1 MIEVVR
7 YDTNHDTIRQSAE
20 NAKAATYSSSAISI
34 GATLSSP
41 SQTVTTHL
49 PYAYRLHPRPP
60 RSSCTTEASRGS
72 VSESRAP
79 SSSSLKRDSRRPAM
93 PRARPRMREARAPA
107 SAPMQAL
114 TRTQTHPTA
123 PTSYPHLTPLHPHI
137 PHTPPH
143 PHLTAPTPHRT
154 HTPQL
159 LRRPQSQAPPP
170 RYSIIQSQRLALL
183 AAAPLALL
191 IAALLTALL
200 IALLKAALL
209 IAALLIALL
218 AVIALLSGGCYI

>member
-143 PHLTAPTPHRT
+143 PHLTAPTSHRT
-154 HTPQL
+154 HTPSH
-159 LRRPQSQAPPP
+159 PHPTA
-170 RYSIIQSQRLALL
+170 L
-183 AAAPLALL
+183 AAAT
-191 IAALLTALL
+191 I
-200 IALLKAALL
+200 
-209 IAALLIALL
+209 
-218 AVIALLSGGCYI
+218 SGATTQVLNYTVSAPSPPCSRSFSPPYSRPAYSPPYSPP